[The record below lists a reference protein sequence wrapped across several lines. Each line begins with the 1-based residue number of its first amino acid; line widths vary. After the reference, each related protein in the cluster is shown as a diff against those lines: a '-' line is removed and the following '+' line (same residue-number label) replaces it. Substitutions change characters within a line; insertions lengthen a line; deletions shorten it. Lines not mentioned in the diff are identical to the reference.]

1 MMDHTTI
8 AGAAGP
14 CPTVNGSLFWSFAD
28 TLPGA
33 IASAE
38 PDIRFLTLADLVP
51 EGATMAEA
59 HPRRRRRAPMP
70 QAFAEAY
77 AESICQR
84 LSFALVHVHALR
96 VALREAPR

>member
-1 MMDHTTI
+1 MDHTTI
-8 AGAAGP
+8 AGSAQP
-14 CPTVNGSLFWSFAD
+14 CTTVTGSSVWSFAD

-33 IASAE
+33 NGSAE

-51 EGATMAEA
+51 EGSTLAEA

-77 AESICQR
+77 AASICQR

-96 VALREAPR
+96 VVLRETPR